1 MEEPSV
7 NTPRSSGQSTSLT
20 PRRGDEPEYE
30 TSNPLRSLTPRRG
43 DEPEYETSNP
53 LASHPGEEMS
63 PSMRRA
69 LH

>member
-1 MEEPSV
+1 LFELEHKGGGVPQGHMEEPSV
-7 NTPRSSGQSTSLT
+7 NTPRSSGQSTSLA
-20 PRRGDEPEYE
+20 
-30 TSNPLRSLTPRRG
+30 PRRG

-63 PSMRRA
+63 LGMRRA